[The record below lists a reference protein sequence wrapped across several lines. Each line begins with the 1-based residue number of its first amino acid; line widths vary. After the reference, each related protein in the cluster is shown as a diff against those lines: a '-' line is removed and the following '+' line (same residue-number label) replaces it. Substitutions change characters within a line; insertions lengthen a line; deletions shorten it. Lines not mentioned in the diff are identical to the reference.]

1 MASASFHPDPRL
13 LVIEQDNASTLERQ
27 MDARVLACPAPSWLG
42 ELADPPAKA
51 HTGLG
56 TASAGTGE
64 SKVNWSA
71 FASTKTVSQSDATG
85 SPRRR
90 DAATHPAPTAQTKVH
105 SPAWPLGSLR
115 LHQIEYTL
123 DYNMPPGTRAARQ
136 RVENDENS
144 TRPHTRAAKAA
155 ALNVDELAMPVK
167 GALQPKKSAAHLG
180 NAGVQ
185 RRRNVLGDMS
195 NVSKSEAVEGKKPAG
210 GKVGLVSKAHP
221 VGVQK
226 SSARPTRSAPVAAAA
241 AAAAVAVAK
250 ESSKVPARRAGPGSV
265 AASKRKVTANAT
277 KEPEEVVVEESQP
290 ARKKAHKE
298 QSPEDTGDENSS
310 SAVSTGADEKPVVHE
325 ATTAT
330 VVPPEGVEEIE
341 TDDWDDPLMVAE
353 YATEIFEYLRDLE
366 CRSIPNPQYMSHQD
380 DLEWKTRGILIDWLI
395 EVHTRFHLLPET
407 LFLAVNIIDRFLSEK
422 VVQLDRLQLVG
433 ITAMFIASKYE
444 EVLSPHVENF
454 KRITDNGFS
463 EAEILSAE
471 RFLLST
477 LNYDLS
483 YPNPMNFLR
492 RVSKADNYDIQ
503 SRTIGKYLMEI
514 SLLDHRFMAY
524 RPSHCAAASMYLA
537 RMMLDRGPW
546 DEILAYYAG
555 YDKQEVQPVVDLMID
570 YLARPVVH
578 EAFFKKYASK
588 KFLKASILARSW
600 AKKNAPVFGITDTQL
615 SLDQIS

>member
-1 MASASFHPDPRL
+1 
-13 LVIEQDNASTLERQ
+13 
-27 MDARVLACPAPSWLG
+27 
-42 ELADPPAKA
+42 
-51 HTGLG
+51 
-56 TASAGTGE
+56 
-64 SKVNWSA
+64 
-71 FASTKTVSQSDATG
+71 
-85 SPRRR
+85 
-90 DAATHPAPTAQTKVH
+90 
-105 SPAWPLGSLR
+105 
-115 LHQIEYTL
+115 
-123 DYNMPPGTRAARQ
+123 MPPGTRTARQ
-136 RVENDENS
+136 RLVSNENDENS
-144 TRPHTRAAKAA
+144 STRLTRAKAA
-155 ALNVDELAMPVK
+155 ALNVDELAMPAK
-167 GALQPKKSAAHLG
+167 GALQPKKSAASLG

-185 RRRNVLGDMS
+185 RKRAALGDVS
-195 NVSKSEAVEGKKPAG
+195 NVNKSEAVEGKKAG
-210 GKVGLVSKAHP
+210 GKVGLISKASHP
-221 VGVQK
+221 GGIQK
-226 SSARPTRSAPVAAAA
+226 STTRTTTARSALS
-241 AAAAVAVAK
+241 AK
-250 ESSKVPARRAGPGSV
+250 ELNKAEPRRGGSGTIGAGP
-265 AASKRKVTANAT
+265 KRKVASAAG
-277 KEPEEVVVEESQP
+277 KEADDVAVEESQP
-290 ARKKAHKE
+290 VRKKVHTQKLGA
-298 QSPEDTGDENSS
+298 QMRDENRVP
-310 SAVSTGADEKPVVHE
+310 VSDLKDIKHDDEEDVR
-325 ATTAT
+325 
-330 VVPPEGVEEIE
+330 VPPPDGVDLIEE
-341 TDDWDDPLMVAE
+341 DDWDDPLMVAE

-366 CRSIPNPQYMSHQD
+366 CRSVPNPQYMEHQD

-514 SLLDHRFMAY
+514 SLLDYRFLPY
-524 RPSHCAAASMYLA
+524 RSSHCAAAAMYLA

-555 YDKQEVQPVVDLMID
+555 YNKQEVQPVVDLMID

-588 KFLKASILARSW
+588 KFLKASILARQW
-600 AKKNAPVFGITDTQL
+600 AKKNAALFGITETEL
-615 SLDQIS
+615 SLDDISPA

>member
-1 MASASFHPDPRL
+1 ML
-13 LVIEQDNASTLERQ
+13 
-27 MDARVLACPAPSWLG
+27 
-42 ELADPPAKA
+42 
-51 HTGLG
+51 
-56 TASAGTGE
+56 
-64 SKVNWSA
+64 
-71 FASTKTVSQSDATG
+71 
-85 SPRRR
+85 
-90 DAATHPAPTAQTKVH
+90 
-105 SPAWPLGSLR
+105 
-115 LHQIEYTL
+115 EYTDTDIFVAL
-123 DYNMPPGTRAARQ
+123 FQTRAARQ

-155 ALNVDELAMPVK
+155 ALSVDELAMPAK
-167 GALQPKKSAAHLG
+167 GALQPKKSAANIG

-185 RRRNVLGDMS
+185 RKRNVLGDMS
-195 NVSKSEAVEGKKPAG
+195 NVNKSEAVEGKKPAA

-226 SSARPTRSAPVAAAA
+226 TSARPTRSASVVAAAA
-241 AAAAVAVAK
+241 TK
-250 ESSKVPARRAGPGSV
+250 ESSKVTTRRTGPGSV
-265 AASKRKVTANAT
+265 AAPKRKVATSVT
-277 KEPEEVVVEESQP
+277 KEPEEEVVVEESQP

-298 QSPEDTGDENSS
+298 KSEDVVRDENHS
-310 SAVSTGADEKPVVHE
+310 SAVSTGEDEKVVDHQT
-325 ATTAT
+325 TTAT
-330 VVPPEGVEEIE
+330 VVPPQGVEEIE
-341 TDDWDDPLMVAE
+341 ADDWDDPLMVAE

-546 DEILAYYAG
+546 DEVLAYYAG

>member
-1 MASASFHPDPRL
+1 MS
-13 LVIEQDNASTLERQ
+13 N
-27 MDARVLACPAPSWLG
+27 
-42 ELADPPAKA
+42 
-51 HTGLG
+51 
-56 TASAGTGE
+56 
-64 SKVNWSA
+64 
-71 FASTKTVSQSDATG
+71 
-85 SPRRR
+85 
-90 DAATHPAPTAQTKVH
+90 
-105 SPAWPLGSLR
+105 
-115 LHQIEYTL
+115 
-123 DYNMPPGTRAARQ
+123 
-136 RVENDENS
+136 ENDENS
-144 TRPHTRAAKAA
+144 STRLTRAKAA
-155 ALNVDELAMPVK
+155 ALNVDELAMPAK
-167 GALQPKKSAAHLG
+167 GALQAKKSAANLG

-185 RRRNVLGDMS
+185 KKRVLGDVS
-195 NVSKSEAVEGKKPAG
+195 NINKSEGLEGKKAG
-210 GKVGLVSKAHP
+210 GKVGLVSKASHP

-226 SSARPTRSAPVAAAA
+226 ATTRTAAPRNALSV
-241 AAAAVAVAK
+241 K
-250 ESSKVPARRAGPGSV
+250 EPNKVESRRVGPGAIGAGP
-265 AASKRKVTANAT
+265 KRKVASASN
-277 KEPEEVVVEESQP
+277 KEREDSGLEESQP
-290 ARKKAHKE
+290 LRKKLNSQK
-298 QSPEDTGDENSS
+298 PEDTIRDENRVNVSKS
-310 SAVSTGADEKPVVHE
+310 IIQGDAAAGVPSDDAVPD
-325 ATTAT
+325 
-330 VVPPEGVEEIE
+330 GVAGIEE
-341 TDDWDDPLMVAE
+341 DDWDDPLMVAE

-546 DEILAYYAG
+546 VSFRMLNPERS
-555 YDKQEVQPVVDLMID
+555 V
-570 YLARPVVH
+570 YLI
-578 EAFFKKYASK
+578 KYNRTR
-588 KFLKASILARSW
+588 FWL
-600 AKKNAPVFGITDTQL
+600 TM
-615 SLDQIS
+615 LDMTSRRFSPSST